1 MGARR
6 SGGGELRTERR
17 SGITTLRMARPERRN
32 ALSAAMIEALAH
44 GIAEAEGDPRCRCLV
59 ITGGEHFCA
68 GRDLVTRTPR
78 ALVPVLNYDEAYVAV
93 FRALERMAK
102 PSVAVVRGYAVAGGF
117 TLAMGC
123 DFVLADATAR
133 FGALEM
139 KRGFPAA
146 VNSALLAHLAG
157 RRVALELLLLGDPV
171 PGEALYRMGLINRLA
186 ADAGE
191 LERVAA
197 RFTAALAAL
206 DPLAVRLTKEAQRAS
221 ASMPLAEAL
230 AYAKNLNALLL
241 ASGRIEEGA
250 KAYAAGRRA
259 ASERARRSRR

>member
-1 MGARR
+1 MRAGAVHREHR
-6 SGGGELRTERR
+6 DGV
-17 SGITTLRMARPERRN
+17 TTLVLDRPERRN
-32 ALSAAMIEALAH
+32 ALSLPMIEAL
-44 GIAEAEGDPRCRCLV
+44 GRDIARAEGDAACRCLV

-68 GRDLVTRTPR
+68 GRDLGAGIGRT
-78 ALVPVLNYDEAYVAV
+78 LEPVLAYDEAYATI
-93 FRALERMAK
+93 FRALMDLSK

-123 DFVLADATAR
+123 DFVLADASAR

-139 KRGFPAA
+139 NNGFPAA

-157 RRVALELLLLGDPV
+157 PRVALELLLFGDRV
-171 PGEALYRMGLINRLA
+171 SAETLYRMGLINRLA
-186 ADAGE
+186 ADAPE

-197 RFTAALAAL
+197 QFTAALAAL
-206 DPLAVRLTKEAQRAS
+206 DPLAVRLTKEAHRAA

-230 AYAKNLNALLL
+230 SYAKNLNALLL

-250 KAYAAGRRA
+250 RA
-259 ASERARRSRR
+259 FAARRKRKPT